1 MNSNVMILAGE
12 ASGDLHGARL
22 VSAMAENHPE
32 LCFFGMGGKELKG
45 VGVDVLFDSKKIAVV
60 GIAEIITHLPDLL
73 AARKILR
80 TAILQNKPA
89 LVILIDFPDFNL
101 MLGKYAK
108 SLGIPVFYYITPQVW
123 AWRPGRVKTIATRVD
138 RIGVILPFE
147 EQFFRDRGVE
157 ARYVGHPLLDSVKT
171 NMKPGSFRRHH
182 KIDSGKLCIGLLPGS
197 RIKEIS
203 RLLPVLLQGAAR
215 LQKSHGETEGMVF
228 LIPLAS
234 TISEEDL
241 LANGLEE
248 YGQGLD
254 IRLIRE
260 NRHDM
265 MASCDVAVVVSGTV
279 TLEMALLDTPML
291 VIYKVSNFTY
301 RVGRMLVN
309 KDLKHFSLVNLIA
322 EREVVPELLQDE
334 VNPRRIASELASL
347 LFDAERR
354 NVMLDGLRDVRQR
367 MGGAGASRKA
377 AALALEILSNG

>member
-22 VSAMAENHPE
+22 VSAMQKIRPE
-32 LCFFGMGGKELKG
+32 LSFFGMGGRELKG

-80 TAILQNKPA
+80 SAIAQKNPA

-101 MLGKYAK
+101 MLAKYAK
-108 SLGIPVFYYITPQVW
+108 NLGIPVFYYITPQVW
-123 AWRPGRVKTIATRVD
+123 AWRSGRVKTIAARVD

-147 EQFFRDRGVE
+147 EQFFRDRGLE
-157 ARYVGHPLLDSVKT
+157 ARYVGHPLLDSVKK
-171 NMKPGSFRRHH
+171 NMKPGAFRRQH

-197 RIKEIS
+197 RKKEIS
-203 RLLPVLLQGAAR
+203 RLLPVLLQSATL
-215 LQKSHGETEGMVF
+215 LQKRHSGNKEMVF
-228 LIPLAS
+228 VIPLAS

-241 LANGLEE
+241 RHNGLDE
-248 YGQGLD
+248 YGKELD

-265 MASCDVAVVVSGTV
+265 MASCDAAVVVSGTV
-279 TLEMALLDTPML
+279 TLEMALLDTPMI
-291 VIYKVSNFTY
+291 VIYKVSGFTY

-309 KDLKHFSLVNLIA
+309 KDLKGFSLVNLIA
-322 EREVVPELLQDE
+322 NREVVPELLQDE
-334 VNPRRIASELASL
+334 VNPERIASELASL

-354 NVMLDGLRDVRQR
+354 SIMLEGLREVRQR
-367 MGGAGASRKA
+367 MGGAGASKKA
-377 AALALEILSNG
+377 AKLALEILSVE